1 MPWVGAAYRS
11 SSAGVQPGMD
21 ARQLEYFLAIVDHD
35 GFGRAAQHLHIAQ
48 PSLSQAIA
56 NLERELGVQL
66 FHRIGR
72 GVALSTAGSDL
83 IAPARQVLRDLRT
96 ARATME
102 SAKGLRRGTVELV
115 TMPSPGIEPLGA
127 LTRRFT
133 RRFPGITVDAAAA
146 FTAPE
151 VVDKVR
157 QGVCELGLVGTSGP
171 VSAPGVDVLP
181 LEEQPF
187 VLVGG
192 PDGEFP
198 QGDPVPH
205 EALSGVRMIVSPAG
219 SLMRQVVDDFLAE
232 GAEMQIVAE
241 VAHRTSILPLV
252 LQGVGLAVL
261 PSAWAPL
268 ARRAGARTAR
278 LDPAAHLQ
286 IALLSRSAPLTP
298 AAQAFLAVAR
308 AYRPIDHLNG
318 PLDTRTEQ
326 PG

>member
-1 MPWVGAAYRS
+1 
-11 SSAGVQPGMD
+11 MD

-35 GFGRAAQHLHIAQ
+35 GFGRAAAHLHVAQ

-56 NLERELGVQL
+56 NLERELGVPL

-72 GVALSTAGSDL
+72 GVVLSTAGTEL
-83 IAPARQVLRDLRT
+83 IEPARQVLRDLRT

-102 SAKGLRRGTVELV
+102 SVKGLRRGTVELV
-115 TMPSPGIEPLGA
+115 TMPSPGIEPLGT

-133 RRFPGITVDAAAA
+133 RRFPGIIVEAAAA
-146 FTAPE
+146 FTSTE
-151 VVDKVR
+151 VVEKVR
-157 QGVCELGLVGTSGP
+157 QGVCELGLIGTSAP
-171 VSAPGVDVLP
+171 VAASGIDVLP

-192 PDGEFP
+192 PDSGFP
-198 QGDPVPH
+198 ASEPVSH
-205 EALSGVRMIVSPAG
+205 TALAGARMIVSPGG
-219 SLMRQVVDDFLAE
+219 SLMREIVDDLLAG
-232 GAEMQIVAE
+232 GAEMHIVAE

-261 PSAWAPL
+261 PSAWVPL

-278 LDPAAHLQ
+278 LEPTSHLR

-298 AAQAFLAVAR
+298 AARAFLALAR
-308 AYRPIDHLNG
+308 SYKPTDYLSAPIDMPPEL
-318 PLDTRTEQ
+318 PQ
-326 PG
+326 

>member
-1 MPWVGAAYRS
+1 
-11 SSAGVQPGMD
+11 MD
-21 ARQLEYFLAIVDHD
+21 ARQLEYFLAIVDHE
-35 GFGRAAQHLHIAQ
+35 GFGRAAQRLHIAQ
-48 PSLSQAIA
+48 PSLSQSIA

-72 GVALSTAGSDL
+72 GVVLSTAGSEL

-127 LTRRFT
+127 LTRRFS
-133 RRFPGITVDAAAA
+133 RRFPGVTIDAGAA
-146 FTAPE
+146 FTPSE
-151 VVDKVR
+151 VIDKVR
-157 QGVCELGLVGTSGP
+157 QGVCELGLVGASAA

-192 PDGEFP
+192 PDDDFP
-198 QGDPVPH
+198 EGDPVSH
-205 EALSGVRMIVSPAG
+205 AALSGARMIVSPAG
-219 SLMRQVVDDFLAE
+219 SLMRRIVDDFLAE
-232 GAEMQIVAE
+232 GTEMQIVVE

-278 LDPAAHLQ
+278 LDPTAHLHV
-286 IALLSRSAPLTP
+286 ALLSRTAPLTP
-298 AAQAFLAVAR
+298 AAQAFVALAR
-308 AYRPIDHLNG
+308 RYQPIDHLSS
-318 PLDTRTEQ
+318 PITTPREQ
-326 PG
+326 PE

>member
-1 MPWVGAAYRS
+1 
-11 SSAGVQPGMD
+11 MD
-21 ARQLEYFLAIVDHD
+21 ARQLEYFLAIVDND

-56 NLERELGVQL
+56 NLERELGVPL

-72 GVALSTAGSDL
+72 GVVLSTAGSDL
-83 IAPARQVLRDLRT
+83 IEPARQVLRDLRT

-102 SAKGLRRGTVELV
+102 SVKGLRRGNVELV

-133 RRFPGITVDAAAA
+133 RRYPGVTVTAAAG
-146 FTAPE
+146 FTPQE
-151 VVDKVR
+151 VVDQVR
-157 QGVCELGLVGTSGP
+157 QGACELGLVGVSAP
-171 VSAPGVDVLP
+171 LSAPGVDALP

-192 PDGEFP
+192 PGEEFP
-198 QGDPVPH
+198 DGDPVPLA
-205 EALSGVRMIVSPAG
+205 ALAGARMIVSPGG
-219 SLMRQVVDDFLAE
+219 SLMRQIVDDLLAE

-278 LDPAAHLQ
+278 LDPTAHLK
-286 IALLSRSAPLTP
+286 IALLSRTAPMTP
-298 AAQAFLAVAR
+298 AARAFLAVAR
-308 AYRPIDHLNG
+308 AYRPIDHL
-318 PLDTRTEQ
+318 DTGTQQ
-326 PG
+326 PR